1 MRQPRTLLFAV
12 QLALGSAFLLFG
24 PHAAMAEDQPKNT
37 VQSPDILLG
46 PLFSDVQS
54 AKLFPDQKTFADAV
68 PKSDPY
74 MILADYRM
82 QRNQSGFDLRHFVDL
97 NFDLPKAGE
106 KYVPPADQNLR
117 EHIDGLWPVLT
128 RTTDKAAKWD
138 SLLPLPESYVVPGGR
153 FREVYYWDSYFTML
167 GLAES
172 GHWDKVASMVDN
184 FAYELDSWGHIPNG
198 NRSYYLSRSQP
209 PFFSLMVELLA
220 THDSQAL
227 KKYRPQ
233 MEKEYA
239 YWMEGVDALQPGQ
252 SSQRVVK
259 LDDGAVLNRYWDN
272 RDTPRPES
280 WLDDINTAKK
290 YPSRPATEI
299 YRDLRSAAASGW
311 DFSSRWM
318 DDPQQ
323 LGTIRTTSIVPVD
336 LNALMFK
343 MEKLLA
349 KASQDGGDSAAASRY
364 EGLASDRQ
372 KAMERYLWNEKEGWY
387 ADYDLKTKQVRNQLT
402 AAALFPL
409 YVKAASQERADKTAA
424 AAEAQLIKAGGISTT
439 TVNSGQQW
447 DAPNGWAP
455 LQWVATEGLQNYG
468 HKKVA
473 MDVTW
478 RFLTNVQHTYD
489 REQKLVEKYD
499 VSTTGTG
506 GGGGEYP
513 LQDGFGWTN
522 GVTLKMLD
530 MVCPQANPCDKLPA
544 TQPAANDEPATT
556 APAATGNQPAAN
568 SAPTTTDQPAATTPS
583 TTSDQPS
590 VTTPPATTDQP
601 SSTTSPSTTTDQ
613 PSATTSPTT
622 TDQPSSNTP
631 PATSNQPSVTTPP
644 ATSGNASSQPAANDD
659 SAETQKSVGQ

>member
-1 MRQPRTLLFAV
+1 MIRPRTLRPAFLP
-12 QLALGSAFLLFG
+12 LALGGALLG
-24 PHAAMAEDQPKNT
+24 VTTLGYADDNPATQT
-37 VQSPDILLG
+37 TSPDILLG
-46 PLFSDVQS
+46 PLFNDVQS

-68 PKSDPY
+68 PKSDPL

-82 QRNQSGFDLRHFVDL
+82 QHTQSSFDLRHFVEM
-97 NFDLPKAGE
+97 NFTLPAEGE
-106 KYVPPADQNLR
+106 KYVPPAGQSLR
-117 EHIDGLWPVLT
+117 EHIDDLWPVLT
-128 RTTDKAAKWD
+128 RTTDKASNKWD
-138 SLLPLPESYVVPGGR
+138 SLLPLPKPYVVPGGR

-172 GHWDKVASMVDN
+172 DHWDKISDMVDN
-184 FAYELDSWGHIPNG
+184 FAYEIDTFGHIPNG

-220 THDSQAL
+220 THDSDAL

-239 YWMEGVDALQPGQ
+239 YWMDGVDALQPGQ
-252 SSQRVVK
+252 ANKRVVK
-259 LDDGAVLNRYWDN
+259 LDDGAVLNRYWDD

-280 WLDDINTAKK
+280 WLDDVNTAKSN
-290 YPSRPATEI
+290 PNRPATEI

-318 DDPQQ
+318 DDPQK

-349 KASQDGGDSAAASRY
+349 RASQESGDAASASKY
-364 EGLASDRQ
+364 ETLATARQ
-372 KAMERYLWNEKEGWY
+372 KAIESHLWNDKEGWY
-387 ADYDLKTKQVRNQLT
+387 ADYDLKSKKVRNQLT

-409 YVKAASQERADKTAA
+409 YVKAAAQDRAEKVAVATSSR
-424 AAEAQLIKAGGISTT
+424 LLKPGGIATT

-455 LQWVATEGLQNYG
+455 LQWVAAEGLQNYG
-468 HKKVA
+468 QEKVS

-478 RFLTNVQHTYD
+478 RFLKNVQHTYD
-489 REQKLVEKYD
+489 REKKLVEKYD

-513 LQDGFGWTN
+513 LQDGFGWSN

-530 MVCPQANPCDKLPA
+530 RVCPKEKPCDSVPENR
-544 TQPAANDEPATT
+544 PAANDEV
-556 APAATGNQPAAN
+556 APVKA
-568 SAPTTTDQPAATTPS
+568 SAQ
-583 TTSDQPS
+583 
-590 VTTPPATTDQP
+590 
-601 SSTTSPSTTTDQ
+601 
-613 PSATTSPTT
+613 
-622 TDQPSSNTP
+622 
-631 PATSNQPSVTTPP
+631 
-644 ATSGNASSQPAANDD
+644 
-659 SAETQKSVGQ
+659 

>member
-1 MRQPRTLLFAV
+1 MITPQKLRPRLLPLV
-12 QLALGSAFLLFG
+12 LGSALLAV
-24 PHAAMAEDQPKNT
+24 AATGNAEEMHSGQTN
-37 VQSPDILLG
+37 SPDILLG
-46 PLFSDVQS
+46 PLFNDVQS

-68 PKSDPY
+68 PKSDPLT
-74 MILADYRM
+74 ILADYRM
-82 QRNQSGFDLRHFVDL
+82 QRRQSGFDLRHFVDM
-97 NFDLPKAGE
+97 NFTLPEEGE
-106 KYVPPADQNLR
+106 KYVPPAGQSLR

-128 RTTDKAAKWD
+128 RTTDKASNKWD
-138 SLLPLPESYVVPGGR
+138 SLLPLPKPYVVPGGR

-172 GHWDKVASMVDN
+172 DHWDKISDMVDN
-184 FAYELDSWGHIPNG
+184 FAYELDTWGHIPNG

-220 THDSQAL
+220 THDSEAL

-239 YWMEGVDALQPGQ
+239 YWMEGADALQAGQ
-252 SSQRVVK
+252 ANKRVVK
-259 LDDGAVLNRYWDN
+259 LEDGSLLNRYWDD

-280 WLDDINTAKK
+280 WLDDITTAKSN
-290 YPSRPATEI
+290 PNRPATEI

-318 DDPQQ
+318 DDPQK

-349 KASQDGGDSAAASRY
+349 RASQESGDAASASKY
-364 EGLASDRQ
+364 EALATARQ
-372 KAMERYLWNEKEGWY
+372 QAMEKYLWNEKEGWY
-387 ADYDLKTKQVRNQLT
+387 ADYDLKSKKVRNQLT

-409 YVKAASQERADKTAA
+409 YVKAAAQDRADKVAA
-424 AAEAQLIKAGGISTT
+424 ATSSRLLKPGGITTT

-468 HKKVA
+468 QNKVA

-478 RFLTNVQHTYD
+478 RFLKNVQHTYD

-499 VSTTGTG
+499 VSSTGTG

-513 LQDGFGWTN
+513 LQDGFGWSN

-530 MVCPQANPCDKLPA
+530 LVCPKEKPCDSVPEH
-544 TQPAANDEPATT
+544 QPAANDEAAPVKST
-556 APAATGNQPAAN
+556 AQ
-568 SAPTTTDQPAATTPS
+568 
-583 TTSDQPS
+583 
-590 VTTPPATTDQP
+590 
-601 SSTTSPSTTTDQ
+601 
-613 PSATTSPTT
+613 
-622 TDQPSSNTP
+622 
-631 PATSNQPSVTTPP
+631 
-644 ATSGNASSQPAANDD
+644 
-659 SAETQKSVGQ
+659 

>member
-1 MRQPRTLLFAV
+1 LP
-12 QLALGSAFLLFG
+12 LALGGALLG
-24 PHAAMAEDQPKNT
+24 VTTLGYADDNPATQT
-37 VQSPDILLG
+37 TSPDILLG
-46 PLFSDVQS
+46 PLFNDVQS

-68 PKSDPY
+68 PKSDPL

-82 QRNQSGFDLRHFVDL
+82 QHTQSSFDLRHFVEM
-97 NFDLPKAGE
+97 NFTLPAEGE
-106 KYVPPADQNLR
+106 KYVPPAGQSLR
-117 EHIDGLWPVLT
+117 EHIDDLWPVLT
-128 RTTDKAAKWD
+128 RTTDKASNKWD
-138 SLLPLPESYVVPGGR
+138 SLLPLPKPYVVPGGR

-172 GHWDKVASMVDN
+172 DHWDKISDMVDN
-184 FAYELDSWGHIPNG
+184 FAYEIDTFGHIPNG

-220 THDSQAL
+220 THDSDAL

-239 YWMEGVDALQPGQ
+239 YWMDGVDALQPGQ
-252 SSQRVVK
+252 ANKRVVK
-259 LDDGAVLNRYWDN
+259 LDDGAVLNRYWDD

-280 WLDDINTAKK
+280 WLDDVNTAKSN
-290 YPSRPATEI
+290 PNRPATEI

-318 DDPQQ
+318 DDPQK

-349 KASQDGGDSAAASRY
+349 RASQESGDAASASKY
-364 EGLASDRQ
+364 ETLATARQ
-372 KAMERYLWNEKEGWY
+372 KAIESHLWNDKEGWY
-387 ADYDLKTKQVRNQLT
+387 ADYDLKSKKVRNQLT

-409 YVKAASQERADKTAA
+409 YVKAAAQDRAEKVAA
-424 AAEAQLIKAGGISTT
+424 ATSSRLLKPGGIATT

-455 LQWVATEGLQNYG
+455 LQWVAAEGLQNYG
-468 HKKVA
+468 QEKVS

-478 RFLTNVQHTYD
+478 RFLKNVQHTYD
-489 REQKLVEKYD
+489 REKKLVEKYD

-513 LQDGFGWTN
+513 LQDGFGWSN

-530 MVCPQANPCDKLPA
+530 RVCPKEKPCDSVPENR
-544 TQPAANDEPATT
+544 PAANDEVAPVK
-556 APAATGNQPAAN
+556 APAQ
-568 SAPTTTDQPAATTPS
+568 
-583 TTSDQPS
+583 
-590 VTTPPATTDQP
+590 
-601 SSTTSPSTTTDQ
+601 
-613 PSATTSPTT
+613 
-622 TDQPSSNTP
+622 
-631 PATSNQPSVTTPP
+631 
-644 ATSGNASSQPAANDD
+644 
-659 SAETQKSVGQ
+659 

>member
-1 MRQPRTLLFAV
+1 MIRPRTLRPAFLP
-12 QLALGSAFLLFG
+12 LALGGALLG
-24 PHAAMAEDQPKNT
+24 VTTLGYADDNPATQT
-37 VQSPDILLG
+37 TSPDILLG
-46 PLFSDVQS
+46 PLFNDVQS

-68 PKSDPY
+68 PKSDPL

-82 QRNQSGFDLRHFVDL
+82 QHTQSSFDLRHFVEM
-97 NFDLPKAGE
+97 NFTLPAEGE
-106 KYVPPADQNLR
+106 KYVPPAGQSLR
-117 EHIDGLWPVLT
+117 EHIDDLWPVLT
-128 RTTDKAAKWD
+128 RTTDKASNKWD
-138 SLLPLPESYVVPGGR
+138 SLLPLPKPYVVPGGR

-172 GHWDKVASMVDN
+172 DHWDKISDMVDN
-184 FAYELDSWGHIPNG
+184 FAYEIDTFGHIPNG

-220 THDSQAL
+220 THDSDAL

-239 YWMEGVDALQPGQ
+239 YWMDGVDALQPGQ
-252 SSQRVVK
+252 ANKRVVK
-259 LDDGAVLNRYWDN
+259 LDDGAVLNRYWDD

-280 WLDDINTAKK
+280 WLDDVNTAKSN
-290 YPSRPATEI
+290 PNRPATEI

-318 DDPQQ
+318 DDPQK

-349 KASQDGGDSAAASRY
+349 RASQESGDAASASKY
-364 EGLASDRQ
+364 ETLATARQ
-372 KAMERYLWNEKEGWY
+372 KAIESHLWNDKEGWY
-387 ADYDLKTKQVRNQLT
+387 ADYDLKSKKVRNQLT

-409 YVKAASQERADKTAA
+409 YVKAAAQDRAEKVAA
-424 AAEAQLIKAGGISTT
+424 ATASRLLKPGGIATT

-455 LQWVATEGLQNYG
+455 LQWVAAEGLQNYG
-468 HKKVA
+468 QEKVS

-478 RFLTNVQHTYD
+478 RFLKNVQHTYD
-489 REQKLVEKYD
+489 REKKLVEKYD

-513 LQDGFGWTN
+513 RQDGFGWSN

-530 MVCPQANPCDKLPA
+530 RVCPKEKPCDSVPENR
-544 TQPAANDEPATT
+544 PAANDEV
-556 APAATGNQPAAN
+556 APVKA
-568 SAPTTTDQPAATTPS
+568 SAQ
-583 TTSDQPS
+583 
-590 VTTPPATTDQP
+590 
-601 SSTTSPSTTTDQ
+601 
-613 PSATTSPTT
+613 
-622 TDQPSSNTP
+622 
-631 PATSNQPSVTTPP
+631 
-644 ATSGNASSQPAANDD
+644 
-659 SAETQKSVGQ
+659 

>member
-1 MRQPRTLLFAV
+1 MIRPRTLRPAFLP
-12 QLALGSAFLLFG
+12 LALGGALLG
-24 PHAAMAEDQPKNT
+24 VTTLGYADDNPATQT
-37 VQSPDILLG
+37 TSPDILLG
-46 PLFSDVQS
+46 PLFNDVQS

-68 PKSDPY
+68 PKSDPL

-82 QRNQSGFDLRHFVDL
+82 QHTQSSFDLRHFVEM
-97 NFDLPKAGE
+97 NFTLPAEGE
-106 KYVPPADQNLR
+106 KYVPPAGQSLR
-117 EHIDGLWPVLT
+117 EHIDDLWPVLT
-128 RTTDKAAKWD
+128 RTTDKASNKWD
-138 SLLPLPESYVVPGGR
+138 SLLPLPKPYVVPGGR

-172 GHWDKVASMVDN
+172 DHWDKISDMVDN
-184 FAYELDSWGHIPNG
+184 FAYEIDTFGHIPNG

-220 THDSQAL
+220 THDSDAL

-239 YWMEGVDALQPGQ
+239 YWMDGVDALQPGQ
-252 SSQRVVK
+252 ANKRVVK
-259 LDDGAVLNRYWDN
+259 LDDGAVLNRYWDD

-280 WLDDINTAKK
+280 WLDDVNTAKSN
-290 YPSRPATEI
+290 PNRPATEI

-318 DDPQQ
+318 DDPQK
-323 LGTIRTTSIVPVD
+323 LGTIRTTSSVPVD

-349 KASQDGGDSAAASRY
+349 RASQESGDAASASKY
-364 EGLASDRQ
+364 ETLATARQ
-372 KAMERYLWNEKEGWY
+372 KAIESHLWNDKEGWY
-387 ADYDLKTKQVRNQLT
+387 ADYDLKSKKVRNQLT

-409 YVKAASQERADKTAA
+409 YVKAAAQDRAEKVAA
-424 AAEAQLIKAGGISTT
+424 ATASRLLKPGGIATT

-455 LQWVATEGLQNYG
+455 LQWVAAEGLQNYG
-468 HKKVA
+468 QEKVS

-478 RFLTNVQHTYD
+478 RFLKNVQHTYD
-489 REQKLVEKYD
+489 REKKLVEKYD

-513 LQDGFGWTN
+513 LQDGFGWSN

-530 MVCPQANPCDKLPA
+530 RVCPKEKPCDSVPENR
-544 TQPAANDEPATT
+544 PAANDEV
-556 APAATGNQPAAN
+556 APVKA
-568 SAPTTTDQPAATTPS
+568 SAQ
-583 TTSDQPS
+583 
-590 VTTPPATTDQP
+590 
-601 SSTTSPSTTTDQ
+601 
-613 PSATTSPTT
+613 
-622 TDQPSSNTP
+622 
-631 PATSNQPSVTTPP
+631 
-644 ATSGNASSQPAANDD
+644 
-659 SAETQKSVGQ
+659 

>member
-1 MRQPRTLLFAV
+1 MIRPRTLRPAFLP
-12 QLALGSAFLLFG
+12 LALGGALLG
-24 PHAAMAEDQPKNT
+24 VTTLGYADDNPATQT
-37 VQSPDILLG
+37 TSPDILLG
-46 PLFSDVQS
+46 PLFNDVQS

-68 PKSDPY
+68 PKSDPL

-82 QRNQSGFDLRHFVDL
+82 QHTQSSFDLRHFVEM
-97 NFDLPKAGE
+97 NFTLPAEGE
-106 KYVPPADQNLR
+106 KYVPPAGQSLR
-117 EHIDGLWPVLT
+117 EHIDDLWPVLT
-128 RTTDKAAKWD
+128 RTTDKASNKWD
-138 SLLPLPESYVVPGGR
+138 SLLPLPKPYVVPGGR

-172 GHWDKVASMVDN
+172 DHWDKISDMVDN
-184 FAYELDSWGHIPNG
+184 FAYEIDTFGHIPNG

-220 THDSQAL
+220 THDSDAL

-239 YWMEGVDALQPGQ
+239 YWMDGVDALQPGQ
-252 SSQRVVK
+252 ANKRVVK
-259 LDDGAVLNRYWDN
+259 LDDGAVLNRYWDD

-280 WLDDINTAKK
+280 WLDDVNTAKSN
-290 YPSRPATEI
+290 PNRPATEI

-318 DDPQQ
+318 DDPQK

-349 KASQDGGDSAAASRY
+349 RASQESGDAASASKY
-364 EGLASDRQ
+364 ETLATARQ
-372 KAMERYLWNEKEGWY
+372 KAIESHLWNDKEGWY
-387 ADYDLKTKQVRNQLT
+387 ADYDLKSKKVRNQLT

-409 YVKAASQERADKTAA
+409 YVKAAAQDRAEKVAA
-424 AAEAQLIKAGGISTT
+424 ATSSRLLKPGGIATT

-455 LQWVATEGLQNYG
+455 LQWVAAKGLQNYG
-468 HKKVA
+468 QEKVS

-478 RFLTNVQHTYD
+478 RFLKNVQHTYD
-489 REQKLVEKYD
+489 REKKLVEKYD

-513 LQDGFGWTN
+513 LQDGFGWSN

-530 MVCPQANPCDKLPA
+530 RVCPKEKPCDSVPENR
-544 TQPAANDEPATT
+544 PAANDEV
-556 APAATGNQPAAN
+556 APVKA
-568 SAPTTTDQPAATTPS
+568 SAQ
-583 TTSDQPS
+583 
-590 VTTPPATTDQP
+590 
-601 SSTTSPSTTTDQ
+601 
-613 PSATTSPTT
+613 
-622 TDQPSSNTP
+622 
-631 PATSNQPSVTTPP
+631 
-644 ATSGNASSQPAANDD
+644 
-659 SAETQKSVGQ
+659 

>member
-1 MRQPRTLLFAV
+1 MITPQKLRPRLLPLV
-12 QLALGSAFLLFG
+12 LGSALLAV
-24 PHAAMAEDQPKNT
+24 AATGNAEEMHSGQTN
-37 VQSPDILLG
+37 SPDILLG

-68 PKSDPY
+68 PKSDPLT
-74 MILADYRM
+74 ILADYRM
-82 QRNQSGFDLRHFVDL
+82 QRRQSGFDLRHFVDM
-97 NFDLPKAGE
+97 NFTLPAEGE
-106 KYVPPADQNLR
+106 KYVPPAGQSLR

-128 RTTDKAAKWD
+128 RTTDKASNKWD
-138 SLLPLPESYVVPGGR
+138 SLLPLPKPYVVPGGR

-172 GHWDKVASMVDN
+172 DHWDKISDMVDN
-184 FAYELDSWGHIPNG
+184 FAYELDTWGHIPNG

-220 THDSQAL
+220 THDSEAL

-239 YWMEGVDALQPGQ
+239 YWMEGADALQAGQ
-252 SSQRVVK
+252 ANKRVVK
-259 LDDGAVLNRYWDN
+259 LEDGSLLNRYWDD

-280 WLDDINTAKK
+280 WLDDITTAKSN
-290 YPSRPATEI
+290 PNRPATEI

-318 DDPQQ
+318 DDPQK

-349 KASQDGGDSAAASRY
+349 RASQESGDAASASKY
-364 EGLASDRQ
+364 EALATARQ
-372 KAMERYLWNEKEGWY
+372 QAMEKYLWNEKEGWY
-387 ADYDLKTKQVRNQLT
+387 ADYDLKSKKVRNQLT

-409 YVKAASQERADKTAA
+409 YVKAAAQDRADKVAA
-424 AAEAQLIKAGGISTT
+424 ATSSRLLKPGGITTT

-468 HKKVA
+468 QNKVA

-478 RFLTNVQHTYD
+478 RFLKNVQHTYD

-499 VSTTGTG
+499 VSSTGTG

-513 LQDGFGWTN
+513 LQDGFGWSN

-530 MVCPQANPCDKLPA
+530 LVCPKEKPCDSVPEH
-544 TQPAANDEPATT
+544 QPAANDEAAPVKST
-556 APAATGNQPAAN
+556 AQ
-568 SAPTTTDQPAATTPS
+568 
-583 TTSDQPS
+583 
-590 VTTPPATTDQP
+590 
-601 SSTTSPSTTTDQ
+601 
-613 PSATTSPTT
+613 
-622 TDQPSSNTP
+622 
-631 PATSNQPSVTTPP
+631 
-644 ATSGNASSQPAANDD
+644 
-659 SAETQKSVGQ
+659 

>member
-1 MRQPRTLLFAV
+1 MIRPRTLRPAFLP
-12 QLALGSAFLLFG
+12 LALGGALLG
-24 PHAAMAEDQPKNT
+24 VTTLGYADDNPATQT
-37 VQSPDILLG
+37 TSPDILLG
-46 PLFSDVQS
+46 PLFNDVQS

-68 PKSDPY
+68 PKSDPL

-82 QRNQSGFDLRHFVDL
+82 QHTQSSFDLRHFVEM
-97 NFDLPKAGE
+97 NFTLPAEGE
-106 KYVPPADQNLR
+106 KYVPPAGQSLR
-117 EHIDGLWPVLT
+117 EHIDDLWPVLT
-128 RTTDKAAKWD
+128 RTTDKASNKWD
-138 SLLPLPESYVVPGGR
+138 SLLPLPKPYVVPGGR

-172 GHWDKVASMVDN
+172 DHWDKISDMVDN
-184 FAYELDSWGHIPNG
+184 FAYEIDTFGHIPNG

-220 THDSQAL
+220 THDSDAL

-239 YWMEGVDALQPGQ
+239 YWMDGVDALQPGQ
-252 SSQRVVK
+252 ANKRVVK
-259 LDDGAVLNRYWDN
+259 LDDGAVLNRYWDD

-280 WLDDINTAKK
+280 WLDDVNTAKSN
-290 YPSRPATEI
+290 PNRPATEI

-318 DDPQQ
+318 DDPQK

-349 KASQDGGDSAAASRY
+349 RASQESGDAASANKY
-364 EGLASDRQ
+364 EALATARQ
-372 KAMERYLWNEKEGWY
+372 KAIESHLWNDKEGWY
-387 ADYDLKTKQVRNQLT
+387 ADYDLKSKKVRNQLT

-409 YVKAASQERADKTAA
+409 YVKAAAQDRADKVAA
-424 AAEAQLIKAGGISTT
+424 ATSSRLLQPGGIATT

-455 LQWVATEGLQNYG
+455 LQWVAAEGLQNYG
-468 HKKVA
+468 QEKVS

-478 RFLTNVQHTYD
+478 RFLKNVQHTYD
-489 REQKLVEKYD
+489 REKKLVEKYD
-499 VSTTGTG
+499 VSSTGTG

-513 LQDGFGWTN
+513 LQDGFGWSN

-530 MVCPQANPCDKLPA
+530 RVCPKEKPCDSVPENR
-544 TQPAANDEPATT
+544 TAANDEVAPVKAT
-556 APAATGNQPAAN
+556 AQ
-568 SAPTTTDQPAATTPS
+568 
-583 TTSDQPS
+583 
-590 VTTPPATTDQP
+590 
-601 SSTTSPSTTTDQ
+601 
-613 PSATTSPTT
+613 
-622 TDQPSSNTP
+622 
-631 PATSNQPSVTTPP
+631 
-644 ATSGNASSQPAANDD
+644 
-659 SAETQKSVGQ
+659 